1 MLPPPTLAP
10 DDYQPILC
18 VCESGFYILFI
29 FIFGCAWV
37 LVAAPGLSLMMVSG
51 EYSLVAVHRLLT
63 ALASLIAKH
72 GLKGMWASGVAAP
85 GLPSTGS
92 TGVAYRLSCSMACGI
107 FPDPGLN
114 PHLLHWQADSL
125 PLSHQ
130 KPQVRICQI
139 PCKWDPKCLFIS
151 DLFH

>member
-1 MLPPPTLAP
+1 MPPPPTLAP

-18 VCESGFYILFI
+18 ACESGFYILFI

-37 LVAAPGLSLMMVSG
+37 LVAALGLSLMMVSR

-63 ALASLIAKH
+63 ALASLFAKH

-92 TGVAYRLSCSMACGI
+92 TGVAHRLNCSMACGI
-107 FPDPGLN
+107 FPDQGLN
-114 PHLLHWQADSL
+114 PRLLHWQADSL

-130 KPQVRICQI
+130 KPQVRIC
-139 PCKWDPKCLFIS
+139 
-151 DLFH
+151 